1 MKETYVS
8 VAIDPLLQD
17 QPAFQDI
24 GSSLVRYYNEL
35 YADVRHALLG
45 DSNPNM
51 PLLFEEPFKRGKPAA
66 RLYLIYVPEK
76 ESSWKNRMTE
86 SKIQPWIEEQMDIPL
101 YILLLRNTSSKIA
114 LFREVATLPFQN
126 PPLSLAI
133 QRNET
138 TNVFVLEESER
149 NARTMVIL
157 LEQLLL
163 A

>member
-8 VAIDPLLQD
+8 VAIDPILQD
-17 QPAFQDI
+17 QVAFQDI
-24 GSSLVRYYNEL
+24 GSSLVRYYDEL

-45 DSNPNM
+45 ESNPNT

-76 ESSWKNRMTE
+76 ESSWKNCMTE
-86 SKIQPWIEEQMDIPL
+86 SKIRPWIEEQMDIPL
-101 YILLLRNTSSKIA
+101 YILLLRNASPKIT
-114 LFREVATLPFQN
+114 LPREVATLPFQN

-133 QRNET
+133 QKNGYTKTFR
-138 TNVFVLEESER
+138 LEESER